1 LSSPSRIGKILT
13 LLALSFTL
21 IPKTNNATSV
31 KGTCEGKFMAP
42 ANKLIEV
49 KAEVQNPPILK
60 ENTVVFLTIS
70 EDDYA
75 ALVAKNPALK
85 DAEGLGET
93 VSDFI
98 FYAKKIAG
106 KLKEKGITP
115 LFGQWKE
122 LWFQMPDGKIEKRTF
137 NPADFYGLAL
147 YAQGKSPMMVRSEG
161 RSDTPN
167 GEKRI
172 DPGFFSMA
180 EVISEYFGVKI
191 EWSEEWASIK

>member
-1 LSSPSRIGKILT
+1 MSGPPRIGRIYI

-21 IPKTNNATSV
+21 IPKTDNATPV

-42 ANKLIEV
+42 ANELLEV
-49 KAEVQNPPILK
+49 KAEVENPPILR
-60 ENTVVFLTIS
+60 ENTVVFLTLS

-75 ALVAKNPALK
+75 ALIAKNPALK
-85 DAEGLGET
+85 DLEGLSET
-93 VSDFI
+93 LYDFI
-98 FYAKKIAG
+98 SYAKKIAE
-106 KLKEKGITP
+106 KLKGKGITP
-115 LFGQWKE
+115 LFGQWNE

-147 YAQGKSPMMVRSEG
+147 YARGKSPLMVRSEG
-161 RSDTPN
+161 RFNTPN

-172 DPGFFSMA
+172 NPGFFSMA

-191 EWSEEWASIK
+191 DW

>member
-1 LSSPSRIGKILT
+1 LSKSGGYNLSSPSRIGRILI

-42 ANKLIEV
+42 ANKLIEA
-49 KAEVQNPPILK
+49 KAEVENPPILK
-60 ENTVVFLTIS
+60 VNTVVFLTVS

-75 ALVAKNPALK
+75 ALVAKNPALR
-85 DAEGLGET
+85 DSEGLGET
-93 VSDFI
+93 LSDFI

-122 LWFQMPDGKIEKRTF
+122 LWFQMPNARIEKRTF

-147 YAQGKSPMMVRSEG
+147 YARGKSPLMVRPEG
-161 RSDTPN
+161 RFESPN

-172 DPGFFSMA
+172 DPGFHSMA
-180 EVISEYFGVKI
+180 KVISEYFGVKI
-191 EWSEEWASIK
+191 DW